1 MAKIKKPTI
10 KIVLRKDKVLSS
22 GKYPIMLRVTFNR
35 KPKYYV
41 LKGNKGTLSSELNK
55 WNSEIGRFN
64 RDKKSNQ
71 FLDQYEMKANDVLR
85 ELEFSDFTFTAF
97 EERYFKKYDTEST
110 TSFINH
116 LIEKLKNENRL
127 SSASSYRDTR
137 NRLTEF
143 KSKIIFQDINLRF
156 LEDFENHLRDKG
168 NSINSIGIY
177 MRTLRAIF
185 NKAVSEDLIK
195 EENYPFKKYKIKTGN
210 PSKRALPKDDI
221 VKLMNSKQE
230 KNTGKWHSLNF
241 FVFSYLTRGMNFKD
255 MALLKWKENILGD
268 RIVYVRAK
276 TANTKKTIDPNI
288 IKIEPEIEKILN
300 RYLQKGI
307 YVFPILEPELT
318 PTTIR
323 HRIKNKL
330 KRISKDI
337 SAIAAEL
344 KINQADKITHYWARH
359 TYATTLKRSEIS
371 TAIISEALGHSSEA
385 TTKAYLDKFEQT
397 EIDNTFKHL
406 I

>member
-1 MAKIKKPTI
+1 MAKIKKPTS

-22 GKYPIMLRVTFNR
+22 GKYPVVLRITFNR

-41 LKGNKGTLSSELNK
+41 LKGDNGTLSAELNK
-55 WNSEIGRFN
+55 WNSLIGRFN

-71 FLDQYEMKANDVLR
+71 FLDHYEMKANEVLR
-85 ELEFSDFTFTAF
+85 ELEFSDFTFIAF
-97 EERYFKKYDTEST
+97 EDRYFKKYETESI
-110 TSFINH
+110 TSFIDH
-116 LIEKLKNENRL
+116 LIEKLKNETRL

-143 KSKIIFQDINLRF
+143 KSNIYFKDINLRF
-156 LEDFENHLRDKG
+156 LEDFEKHLQDKG
-168 NSINSIGIY
+168 NSTNSIGIY
-177 MRTLRAIF
+177 MRTLRAIY

-210 PSKRALPKDDI
+210 PSKRAMVKEDM
-221 VKLMNSKQE
+221 VKLLKFRPD

-241 FVFSYLTRGMNFKD
+241 FTFSYLTRGMNLKD

-276 TANTKKTIDPNI
+276 TANTKKSIDPNI
-288 IKIEPEIEKILN
+288 IKIEPEIQKILN
-300 RYLQKGI
+300 RYSKKNI
-307 YVFPILEPELT
+307 YVFPILEPGL
-318 PTTIR
+318 PPITIR

-337 SAIAAEL
+337 SEIASEL
-344 KINQADKITHYWARH
+344 NLDQADKITHYWARH
-359 TYATTLKRSEIS
+359 TYATTLKRSGIS
-371 TAIISEALGHSSEA
+371 IAVISEALGHSSEA

-397 EIDNTFKHL
+397 EIDNTFRHL